1 MYSSYTTTLPIRNIQ
16 PFHPY
21 DAYRTNAANAAT
33 PPTTP
38 TATFLFSA
46 PPVNVPMVAL
56 AVTLPVPTAVA
67 LPDAFVVVTSAL
79 EAATTVVAGAAVP
92 GTSTAPAEVLVPV
105 GVVKATCGTV
115 TVVETVV
122 AVLLPGMI
130 APLVSVHGTVMVV

>member
-1 MYSSYTTTLPIRNIQ
+1 
-16 PFHPY
+16 
-21 DAYRTNAANAAT
+21 
-33 PPTTP
+33 
-38 TATFLFSA
+38 
-46 PPVNVPMVAL
+46 MVAL